1 MPDRR
6 MRRRKTALMEVVEF
20 KHNGKPIEDIMV
32 DAFHQHGT
40 EREAA
45 QTLGVTQQTFT
56 QWKYRLGLEH
66 IIYRSA
72 ADDTNNHDQSGAEG
86 QHNDRHQ

>member
-6 MRRRKTALMEVVEF
+6 KRRRKTSLMEVVEF
-20 KHNGKPIEDIMV
+20 KHNGKPIEEIMV
-32 DAFHQHGT
+32 DAFKKHGT

-56 QWKYRLGLEH
+56 QWKYRLGLDQLIFRGAAEVDQH
-66 IIYRSA
+66 STDGEPNSEEFRS
-72 ADDTNNHDQSGAEG
+72 
-86 QHNDRHQ
+86 